1 MNRLLDNVNV
11 LAQEKLETPES
22 IKTQLPLSSN
32 AQKFIAR
39 ARQEIQNIIH
49 RKDHRMIVVV
59 GPCSIHDPL
68 AAMEY
73 ANHLKEL
80 SSRVQPSLLLIMRA
94 YFEKPRTTTG
104 WKGLIND
111 PYLDDS
117 FKILEGLKIAR
128 KLLIDITDL
137 SVPLS
142 TEALD
147 PISPQYIQD
156 LIAWSAIGARTTE
169 SQTHRELASGLS
181 CAVGFK
187 NGTDGGLEV
196 AINALKSVSSPHR
209 FLGINAQ
216 GQVSVFH
223 TRGNP
228 NAHIVLRGG
237 DNNVNYDAQ
246 SIASCESALNNA
258 GLERNI
264 MVDCSHANALKK
276 HENQLMVMRDLA
288 QQIQA
293 GNDSIIGF
301 MLESNLQ
308 EGNQK
313 LPEDLANLEYG
324 VSITDACINW
334 KSTSEALLEFA
345 EQVAESLK
353 SRKPKLS

>member
-1 MNRLLDNVNV
+1 MSQLLDNVNV
-11 LAQEKLETPES
+11 LAQERLETPES
-22 IKTQLPLSSN
+22 LKTQLPLSRD
-32 AQKFIAR
+32 AQKFVAR
-39 ARQEIQNIIH
+39 ARRKIQDVIH
-49 RKDHRMIVVV
+49 RRDHRMIVVV

-68 AAMEY
+68 AAIEY
-73 ANHLKEL
+73 AERLKEFAPQVE
-80 SSRVQPSLLLIMRA
+80 SSLLLIMRA

-117 FKILEGLKIAR
+117 FKVQEGLGIAR
-128 KLLIDITDL
+128 KLLIDITNL
-137 SVPLS
+137 AVPLS

-187 NGTDGGLEV
+187 NGTDGSLEV
-196 AINALKSVSSPHR
+196 AINALQSVSSPHR

-237 DNNVNYDAQ
+237 DNRVNYDAK
-246 SIASCESALNNA
+246 SIADCESVLKNA
-258 GLERNI
+258 GLGENI
-264 MVDCSHANALKK
+264 MVDCSHANSLKQ
-276 HENQLMVMRDLA
+276 HENQHLVMQEISR
-288 QQIQA
+288 QIRA
-293 GNDSIIGF
+293 GNKSIIGF
-301 MLESNLQ
+301 MLESNLE
-308 EGNQK
+308 EGQQK
-313 LPEDLANLEYG
+313 LGKDPADLKYG

-334 KSTSEALLEFA
+334 KSTREALLKFA
-345 EQVAESLK
+345 GQVEETLTD
-353 SRKPKLS
+353 R